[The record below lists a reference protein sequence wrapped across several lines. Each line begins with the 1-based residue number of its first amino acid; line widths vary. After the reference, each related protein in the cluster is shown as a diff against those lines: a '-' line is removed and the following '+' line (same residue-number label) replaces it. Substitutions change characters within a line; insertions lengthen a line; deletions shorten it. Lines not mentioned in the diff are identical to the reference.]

1 MKIKTLVLS
10 ACSLSLASFSQ
21 GAITWQTPQNITG
34 DSDVSTNGT
43 LVRAYTFTDSSV
55 GTTTSVNGVA
65 FLRTSS
71 TTISG
76 AHMMEAFG
84 RSTGVTGSGSSAA
97 ETNPA
102 NPAYNNT
109 SAAYKAI
116 LSQAARTTGGTLN
129 APEPN
134 NPTDEYF
141 NAYLFTLS
149 GLISG
154 NTYEIQIWA
163 SDSRNTIA
171 AYAGVGRLDGLLN
184 VDYNVGNQTGG
195 LGQYVIGTFTATGAT
210 EEFIFDSFPSASPSV
225 ALLNAY
231 QVRLIPEPS
240 AALLAAAGL
249 FAGISR
255 RRR

>member
-1 MKIKTLVLS
+1 MKFRTSVLS
-10 ACSLSLASFSQ
+10 ACFLSLASFSQ

-43 LVRAYTFTDSSV
+43 LVRAYTFTDNNV
-55 GTTTSVNGVA
+55 GTTTSVNGVG
-65 FLRTSS
+65 FLRTTS
-71 TTISG
+71 TTIAG
-76 AHMMEAFG
+76 AHEMVAFD

-97 ETNPA
+97 ETGA
-102 NPAYNNT
+102 VSQAYNNT
-109 SAAYKAI
+109 TTAYKAI
-116 LSQAARTTGGTLN
+116 LAQAARTTGGTTG
-129 APEPN
+129 APDAN
-134 NPTDEYF
+134 SPTDIYY

-163 SDSRNTIA
+163 SDSRNTLA
-171 AYAGVGRLDGLLN
+171 AYAGVGRLDGLVN

-195 LGQYVIGTFTATGAT
+195 LGQYVIGTFTATGT
-210 EEFIFDSFPSASPSV
+210 SEEFIFDSYPSSSPSV

-231 QVRLIPEPS
+231 QVRIIPEPS

-249 FAGISR
+249 FAGLSR